1 MAVISYLTTIQFD
14 HGAIRLVP
22 EELRALGITKPL
34 VVTDP
39 GLVKNGLI
47 DRLLTV
53 LGNTV
58 PRAVFDG
65 TPSNP
70 TEEALDRA
78 LALYKSEG
86 CDGLIGFGG
95 GSSMDLAKC
104 VGLMVTHPGKIAD
117 YALIHGGLAK
127 LKADA
132 APLIAIPTTSGTG
145 SEVGRGAVITL
156 RTGRK
161 LAVIGPPMMP
171 KRAICDP
178 ELTLGLPPGLT
189 AATGM
194 DALAHC
200 VETYISPRVNPP
212 AEAIALDGV
221 GRIGKWLE
229 RAVSNG
235 NDREARWNMM
245 MASMEGAMAFQK
257 GLGAVHSLSHPLGA
271 LQAPVLHHGTL
282 NAVVMPAVLRFNK
295 DHVGSKYDQLRSAL
309 GVGAGVE
316 LPAAITG
323 LNRRI
328 GIPAGLGAMGVTPD
342 ILATMAE
349 YAEGDHCTQTNPRPA
364 TKADFLELYREAM

>member
-1 MAVISYLTTIQFD
+1 MALISYLTTVHFD
-14 HGAIRLVP
+14 HGAIKLVP
-22 EELRALGITKPL
+22 EELKALGIKKPL

-39 GLVKNGLI
+39 GLVKNGLV
-47 DRLLTV
+47 DRMLTV
-53 LGNTV
+53 LGNGI
-58 PRAVFDG
+58 PRAVYSG

-70 TEEALDRA
+70 TEEALDQA

-104 VGLMVTHPGKIAD
+104 VGLMATHPGHVGD
-117 YALIHGGLAK
+117 YALIMGGLGRMA
-127 LKADA
+127 ADA

-156 RTGRK
+156 KNGRK
-161 LAVIGPPMMP
+161 LAIIGPPMMP

-178 ELTLGLPPGLT
+178 ELTLGLPPMLT

-200 VETYISPRVNPP
+200 VETYISPRINPP

-221 GRIGKWLE
+221 GRIARWLE

-235 NDREARWNMM
+235 NDREARWNLM

-257 GLGAVHSLSHPLGA
+257 GLGAIHSLSHPLGG
-271 LQAPVLHHGTL
+271 LKSPILHHGTL
-282 NAVVMPAVLRFNK
+282 NAVVMPAVLRFNAN
-295 DHVGSKYDQLRSAL
+295 HVGDKYDRLRTILGLAPSAD
-309 GVGAGVE
+309 
-316 LPAAITG
+316 LPQAIAA

-328 GIPAGLGAMGVTPD
+328 GIPAGLGAMGVD
-342 ILATMAE
+342 AAILPQMAE
-349 YAEGDHCTQTNPRPA
+349 YAEADHCTQTNPRPA
-364 TKADFLELYREAM
+364 TRKEFLDLYREAT

>member
-1 MAVISYLTTIQFD
+1 VAVITYLTTVQFD
-14 HGAIRLVP
+14 HGAIKLVP
-22 EELRALGITKPL
+22 DEIKALGISKPL

-53 LGNTV
+53 LGNTI
-58 PRAVFDG
+58 PRAIYDG
-65 TPSNP
+65 TSSNP
-70 TEEALDRA
+70 IDEA

-104 VGLMVTHPGKIAD
+104 VGLMATHPGKIAD

-127 LKADA
+127 LKPEA
-132 APLIAIPTTSGTG
+132 APLLAIPTTSGTG

-156 RTGRK
+156 KTGRK
-161 LAVIGPPMMP
+161 LAIIGPPLMP

-178 ELTLGLPPGLT
+178 ELTLGLPSLLT

-200 VETYISPRVNPP
+200 VETYLSPRVNPP

-229 RAVSNG
+229 RTVQDGQN
-235 NDREARWNMM
+235 REGRWNLM

-271 LQAPVLHHGTL
+271 LKSPVLHHGTL

-295 DHVGSKYDQLRSAL
+295 THVGDKYERLRAAF
-309 GVGAGVE
+309 GVAASVE
-316 LPAAITG
+316 LPAAISG
-323 LNRRI
+323 LNLNI
-328 GIPAGLGAMGVTPD
+328 GIPKGLGAMGVTPD
-342 ILATMAE
+342 ILPTMAE
-349 YAEGDHCTQTNPRPA
+349 HAEGDHCTQTNPRPA
-364 TKADFLELYREAM
+364 TKTDFLELYREAM